1 MTHTT
6 ARGVE
11 PFDKYY
17 GTGYKV
23 GRGELSPYD
32 RVNRL
37 RKTFLDTE
45 FYVDSQ
51 RALLVTETYKK
62 YTDAPQVIK
71 CARAL
76 ENVLLHADI
85 EIYPDE
91 LIVGQAGG
99 PFKAAPIFPEF
110 SYKWIIDEMDNA
122 PFDKREHDEYYM
134 DDKTAGDLRS
144 IADFWDGKTVSE
156 EIENNLDWEDKK
168 GSNMGRGL
176 YLLNLYHIG
185 GVGHFCADY
194 ATLLKTGY
202 NGILENVA
210 AHKAKVD
217 SSTEE
222 GKEKLEFYESQEIV
236 LKASIEYIT
245 RYAKLAAKMAE
256 TETNPARKKELLQIS
271 ANCYQ
276 VAGGPARTTWEALQL
291 WHIATEIIL
300 TESNG
305 HSVSYGRMD
314 QWLYPYYEADMKNGV
329 EKSFIQELLDL
340 AYIKCGANSKLRDKM
355 TVVSNAGRGWGGES
369 LTIGGVKRDG
379 TDATND
385 LTMMMID
392 ASLHTRLAIPWL
404 CVRVHENTPW
414 ELKVKYTECI
424 RAGFGHPKLYND
436 QAAIPAQIKKG
447 RTLEEARDYAIV
459 GCVEMDTPGKEFGW
473 HDAAYMNIAKVFE
486 MACNGGRCFS
496 CSAETCPMY
505 PICGGA
511 GTHLGPDYGSLATY
525 KNFDELVEAYDKQ
538 MKYWTDRMYT
548 GIEAMDAAHAKLKP
562 TPYASSLFPCCIE
575 SGKDMSAGGCTYNH
589 TGPQAA
595 GIGTIAD
602 GMAAIKQL
610 VFEEKKVTG
619 EQFLMAANYNWQG
632 FDDLYALVNSD
643 RVHHYG
649 NDDDYADSLAKIAF
663 DTYCRHITG
672 RTNRRG
678 GTYTPG
684 VYTVSANVGLG
695 LIQAAS
701 IDGRK
706 ALEPISDNMGP
717 VHTQG
722 GSHDV
727 KGPTAMLKSVTKMDH
742 TEATNGT
749 LLNWKVSPECMSGET
764 GRDNLINLVDTYF
777 DRKGMQSQIIV
788 MSSAMMKD
796 AMVHPELYKDMLV
809 RVAGYSAY
817 FVELSKPLQYDL
829 IGRTE
834 MSFE

>member
-1 MTHTT
+1 MKHTT

-11 PFDKYY
+11 AFDKTY
-17 GTGYKV
+17 GIGYKV
-23 GRGELSPYD
+23 DRGDLSPFA
-32 RVNRL
+32 RANRL

-45 FYVDSQ
+45 FFIDSQ
-51 RALLVTETYKK
+51 RALLVTEAYKK
-62 YTDAPQVIK
+62 YADAPQTIK

-76 ENVLLHADI
+76 ENVLLNVNI

-110 SYKWIIDEMDNA
+110 SYKWIIDEMENT

-134 DDKTAGDLRS
+134 NEKTAEELKS

-156 EIENNLDWEDKK
+156 EIEKNLEWEDKK

-176 YLLNLYHIG
+176 YLLNLYHLG
-185 GVGHFCADY
+185 GIGHFCADY
-194 ATLLKTGY
+194 AMLLEQGY
-202 NGILENVA
+202 NGIIN
-210 AHKAKVD
+210 KVEKCIEKLD
-217 SSTEE
+217 ITSEE
-222 GKEKLEFYESQEIV
+222 GKEKAEFYEAQLIV
-236 LKASIEYIT
+236 LRASIAYVN
-245 RYAKLAAKMAE
+245 RYAVLAEEMAKTEENANRKAE
-256 TETNPARKKELLQIS
+256 LEQIA

-300 TESNG
+300 AESNG

-314 QWLYPYYEADMKNGV
+314 QWLYPYYEADIKNGV
-329 EKSFIQELLDL
+329 DKVFIQELLDV
-340 AYIKCGANSKLRDKM
+340 AFIKCGTNSKLRDKM

-385 LTMMMID
+385 LTFMMID
-392 ASLHTRLAIPWL
+392 SSIHTRMPHPWL
-404 CVRVHENTPW
+404 CVRVHEDTPW

-436 QAAIPAQIKKG
+436 QAAIPSQLKKG
-447 RTLEEARDYAIV
+447 RSLEEARDYAIV
-459 GCVEMDTPGKEFGW
+459 GCVEIDTPGKEFGW
-473 HDAAYMNIAKVFE
+473 HDAAYVNAAKVFE
-486 MACNGGRCFS
+486 MTCNSGRCFS

-511 GTHLGPDYGSLATY
+511 GTHLGPDYGNLATY
-525 KNFDELVEAYDKQ
+525 QNFDELVESFDKQ
-538 MKYWTDRMYT
+538 MKYWVDRMYT
-548 GIEAMDAAHAKLKP
+548 GIEAMDAAHAKIKP
-562 TPYASSLFPCCIE
+562 TPYASCLFPNCIE
-575 SGKDMSAGGCTYNH
+575 VGKDMSDGGCEYNH

-595 GIGTIAD
+595 GIATIAD
-602 GMAAIKQL
+602 GMAVVKQL
-610 VFEEKKVTG
+610 VFDQKTVTG
-619 EQFLMAANYNWQG
+619 EQLLMAANYNWQG

-649 NDDDYADSLAKIAF
+649 NDDDYADDLAKIAF
-663 DTYCRHITG
+663 DTYCKHVEKL
-672 RTNRRG
+672 TNRRG

-695 LIQAAS
+695 LIQSAS

-706 ALEPISDNMGP
+706 AQEPISDNMSP
-717 VHTQG
+717 VHTLG

-742 TEATNGT
+742 TQATNGT

-764 GRDNLINLVDTYF
+764 GLENLIHLVDVYF
-777 DRKGMQSQIIV
+777 DRKGMHSQINV
-788 MSSAMMKD
+788 MSSEMMK
-796 AMVHPELYKDMLV
+796 AALVHPEQYKDMLV